1 MINHW
6 KVIALALTLALVTL
20 SAGCKRKPQAQIVLK
35 DAAVSAWDDSVN
47 VGAQLQLANDGDG
60 AARQLRVTKVEVTGG
75 NYTGPASLPTG
86 SLGDLAAGADL
97 MFDAVLNLPATTGTP
112 RQLALEG
119 SYLERRRFLLFFE
132 KDRQQYFRVERSISP
147 SAVPPGPVV
156 SVPGQVSKQNPNT
169 AVYPPAP
176 PPAPFGPNAETPMF
190 VPIGPIRQLFAP
202 TPTGTA
208 LGTTGGAAPVQIPR
222 NTSMRS
228 AGTPPDP

>member
-1 MINHW
+1 MDNVMAQTVTRKRRRMIMINHW
-6 KVIALALTLALVTL
+6 KVIALALTLALVML

-47 VGAQLQLANDGDG
+47 VGAQLQLANEGDG
-60 AARQLRVTKVEVTGG
+60 TARQLRVTKVEVTGG

-132 KDRQQYFRVERSISP
+132 KDRQQYFRVER
-147 SAVPPGPVV
+147 
-156 SVPGQVSKQNPNT
+156 
-169 AVYPPAP
+169 
-176 PPAPFGPNAETPMF
+176 
-190 VPIGPIRQLFAP
+190 
-202 TPTGTA
+202 
-208 LGTTGGAAPVQIPR
+208 
-222 NTSMRS
+222 
-228 AGTPPDP
+228 